1 MKVKD
6 QSPTVVV
13 VDVSRGAAAGGM
25 KSNDEA
31 SARAAAGRRQSSET
45 TRPAPPRRSMHYDGK
60 PSTGLVLWIAVNSLP
75 SLSPSSS
82 LCAVPFSYC
91 SDRKNT
97 LNIRKHFR
105 P

>member
-82 LCAVPFSYC
+82 LFLPLRSTFQ
-91 SDRKNT
+91 
-97 LNIRKHFR
+97 LLLR